1 MRRRLVDV
9 GLAALGAAAVLGVV
23 KALPLLAAFISY
35 PTTWVDGQV
44 LTAGD
49 LNNQFAAVTAQVNGN
64 LDDTNIAAG
73 AAIKG
78 SKLADAPNGVP
89 TGKINDLAV
98 TTAKINDLAVTSGKI
113 AVNGTIHAIE
123 GADVDPNMI
132 ITDNNEH
139 DIVVLPA
146 ITTRGG
152 YVLFGGDWSLF
163 ALCETPAQVVIRV
176 YRTASVIHETVQD
189 VGVAGGQPTDPNII
203 ISQIQAF
210 IPLVPPTVL
219 AAATPGT
226 YTYKVTVQK
235 LSGTCDISGAGPTLS
250 GQFYAL
256 EFS

>member
-1 MRRRLVDV
+1 MRRRFTDL
-9 GLAALGAAAVLGVV
+9 LLSSLGAAALLAIGWGVYSY
-23 KALPLLAAFISY
+23 AAFISF
-35 PTTWVDGQV
+35 PVTWVDGQV

-139 DIVVLPA
+139 DVVVLPA

-152 YVLFGGDWSLF
+152 YVLFGGDWSIF

-176 YRTASVIHETVQD
+176 YRAASVIHETIQD

-219 AAATPGT
+219 AAAAPGT
-226 YTYKVTVQK
+226 YIYKATIQK